1 MRWSIF
7 ARFSCHLSLLLA
19 SFCVTGCA
27 PETESSSSLATPA
40 RYSATQEGR
49 FSASPAGTLAAY
61 FFDVDQGD
69 ATLLAGPDFT
79 ILVDAGRHDRADVV
93 PYLRAAGVEKIDLLI
108 GTHPHADHIGQI
120 PQVMAAFAVSEVWM
134 SGDSHNSRTFENA
147 LDAILD
153 SDARYHEPRAGEV
166 VQVGSARVEVLN
178 PTTVNGDFHAGCI
191 AVRVVFG
198 EVAFLLTGDV
208 ETPNEWRM
216 IQTGYPLQAQILKL
230 GHHGSSTSSSS
241 EFLGAVRP
249 EVAIYS
255 AGVDNSYGHP
265 HAEVIQR
272 VLDLGIRVYGTPQ
285 HGSIR
290 VLTDG
295 RRYEIETG
303 HGGTNFVAGE
313 RADGI
318 NINTASK
325 DELVRIAHV
334 GPERA
339 EQLIRKRPFR
349 TLDELK
355 QLDGISDGRLRE
367 IKAQGLARVE

>member
-1 MRWSIF
+1 MRWSAF
-7 ARFSCHLSLLLA
+7 ARFTCHLGLLLA
-19 SFCVTGCA
+19 SLGLTGCA
-27 PETESSSSLATPA
+27 PEAESSSSLATPA
-40 RYSATQEGR
+40 RYSAAGQTR
-49 FSASPAGTLAAY
+49 LAASPAGTLAAY

-93 PYLRAAGVEKIDLLI
+93 PYLQAAGVEKIDLLI

-134 SGDSHNSRTFENA
+134 SGDSHNSRTYENA

-178 PTTVNGDFHAGCI
+178 PTTLSGDFHAGCI

-208 ETPNEWRM
+208 ETPNEWQM
-216 IQTGYPLQAQILKL
+216 IQSGYPLQAQILKL
-230 GHHGSSTSSSS
+230 GHHGSSTSSSP

-249 EVAIYS
+249 EIAIYS
-255 AGVDNSYGHP
+255 AGIDNSYGHP

-272 VLDLGIRVYGTPQ
+272 VMDLGIRVYGTPQ
-285 HGSIR
+285 QGTIR
-290 VLTDG
+290 LLTDG
-295 RRYEIETG
+295 HRYEIETR
-303 HGGTNFVAGE
+303 HGDTQLASE
-313 RADGI
+313 RPGI

-325 DELVRIAHV
+325 DELVRIAHL

-339 EQLIRKRPFR
+339 EQLIRRRPFR